1 MRSDIAFFST
11 ADIFRRFL
19 LSGLASDSLSW
30 AAAAAF
36 LGEEERRDVER
47 DGGADAPRICSTSVN
62 AWIFAMFVEDFRR
75 QAPTCLAQNV
85 RSAAIR
91 RIRARIGDSWQSIA
105 RVFLN
110 RHQEDAGNPGTP
122 PCANL
127 AARNHASGLE
137 IVMGGRTASD
147 PDAPPL
153 VTIP

>member
-62 AWIFAMFVEDFRR
+62 AWISAWRR
-75 QAPTCLAQNV
+75 SISLW
-85 RSAAIR
+85 RSAMAC
-91 RIRARIGDSWQSIA
+91 AMTLMAMESSGPALGMSIA
-105 RVFLN
+105 RS
-110 RHQEDAGNPGTP
+110 R
-122 PCANL
+122 
-127 AARNHASGLE
+127 
-137 IVMGGRTASD
+137 
-147 PDAPPL
+147 
-153 VTIP
+153 